1 MTVVQSFHSKE
12 IINPSGPNIK
22 YWTKHLCLLFPIRV
36 VTSITF
42 QLHVIPDHVIGGD
55 LFYSISQAAG
65 AFKDIRD
72 FIREKE
78 DNRISVYMMVH
89 FKSSG

>member
-1 MTVVQSFHSKE
+1 MGTHD
-12 IINPSGPNIK
+12 ILLRGNPAM
-22 YWTKHLCLLFPIRV
+22 FPIRV

-42 QLHVIPDHVIGGD
+42 QLHDIPDQVIAGD
-55 LFYSISQAAG
+55 LYYSISQAPG
-65 AFKDIRD
+65 AFKGIRD